1 MRKFFMLVCL
11 MSVLLG
17 VSFAAAQKSDN
28 VPYLYYYSRML
39 GGIIIEHPDG
49 SDSRLI
55 GADVIPPNL
64 TGISGPGW
72 SPSGKYFA
80 GYGFIYDAYYS
91 TTKAAYVLDQA
102 GNTVS
107 KWLSDMNAF
116 GMRWSPTDEDLLL
129 IEGVRAPDMGDYA
142 RYRSFWI
149 MDVST
154 GSILAD
160 DVENCGCT
168 AYEFSPVIWETDKSR
183 IRFYTRPE
191 TDESNRAYQITM
203 QFDGTVL
210 KQPITD
216 AEFSAHYVA
225 PDVTGGDPDPF
236 DAHGISPSGDYEAS
250 GKYPTILRNRLT
262 GEEVDLPTHSQGT
275 ICRAYRWSEHEN
287 YIITLDG
294 TLLAGG
300 GCAPAVLGITDSRGQ
315 LWRELGGCSW
325 DEFMRELAASE
336 CRCCRTAARSAETRP
351 A

>member
-129 IEGVRAPDMGDYA
+129 IEGVRAPDMGDHA

-225 PDVTGGDPDPF
+225 PDV
-236 DAHGISPSGDYEAS
+236 
-250 GKYPTILRNRLT
+250 
-262 GEEVDLPTHSQGT
+262 QGA
-275 ICRAYRWSEHEN
+275 IP
-287 YIITLDG
+287 
-294 TLLAGG
+294 TLLMRMASRRAVIMKRQANIQPF
-300 GCAPAVLGITDSRGQ
+300 CAMVSRVKKSICPHTA
-315 LWRELGGCSW
+315 REL
-325 DEFMRELAASE
+325 
-336 CRCCRTAARSAETRP
+336 SAEHIAGASMRRTSSRSMGRCSRVADALLLYLASP
-351 A
+351 ICVDSFGAS